1 MCSGPIRELA
11 VAVFVVDDGRV
22 LLLLH
27 PKLGR
32 WLPPGG
38 HVEPNELPDDAAVR
52 EVEEET
58 GVRVRLV
65 GGRGVPVEQPR
76 QLVVPAGVQVEP
88 IRPGVEHIDFVY
100 FAVPLEGA
108 QAVSPACAAAVR
120 AGWYG
125 PANLDALGV
134 DEEIR
139 LWCERALAEVP
150 RSVAATLRE
159 GGPGGIL
166 LGEIRPN

>member
-1 MCSGPIRELA
+1 MTNGPVRELA
-11 VAVFVVDDGRV
+11 VAVFVVHEGRV

-58 GVRVRLV
+58 AVRIRLV
-65 GGRGVPVEQPR
+65 GGRGVPVELPR
-76 QLVVPAGVQVEP
+76 QLVVPAGIQVEP
-88 IRPGVEHIDFVY
+88 IRPGVEHVDLVY
-100 FAVPLEGA
+100 FAVPLEGGH
-108 QAVSPACAAAVR
+108 AVSPECAAAVR
-120 AGWYG
+120 ADWYG
-125 PANLDALGV
+125 PADLDRLEV

-139 LWCERALAEVP
+139 LWCERALTEIP
-150 RSVAATLRE
+150 RLGAALRE
-159 GGPGGIL
+159 GPPGGIL
-166 LGEIRPN
+166 SGEIRP

>member
-1 MCSGPIRELA
+1 MSNGPVREFA
-11 VAVFVVDDGRV
+11 VAVFVVRDGKV

-58 GVRVRLV
+58 GVCIRLV
-65 GGRGVPVEQPR
+65 GGRGVPVDLPR

-88 IRPGVEHIDFVY
+88 IRPGVEHIDLVY

-108 QAVSPACAAAVR
+108 HVVNPDCASAVR
-120 AGWYG
+120 ADWYG
-125 PANLDALGV
+125 PADLDRLGV

-139 LWCERALAEVP
+139 LWCERALTEIP
-150 RSVAATLRE
+150 RLSAALRE
-159 GGPGGIL
+159 GPPGGIL
-166 LGEIRPN
+166 SGEIRPK